1 MLDLPAPT
9 CNMNASIRT
18 ATVGQRSKTKRLKQS
33 DIKTTTQNVMADKS
47 SIEGIHSEVPWHS
60 ILTPPTTPP
69 AAKSPSPSP
78 SPSPLPTSPPI
89 EEPESYDRYL
99 DGASIQPAELLCAK
113 PPVSTGP
120 NDSIQSFTFTFRV
133 PRDYTQIAP
142 PSPCNSYTLHA
153 ELLRRSSPTPELTA
167 APIFVYLC
175 GGPGSGQQPDRH
187 RLLNHYVVANGY
199 QMLLLDY
206 RGCGRSQALTVDSVL
221 ARTSRSR
228 RVVSIPSGSSSSSS
242 SHEAVRAFQ
251 EVRQGNIVRDF
262 EAVRRFLV
270 DYIPG
275 QRTLEDRFVLLGQS
289 YGGWIALT
297 YVDRYPG
304 SVRAVLLTGGMPPLG
319 ASPERVYARLF
330 DEVARAN
337 ELFYARYPD
346 AVEMVRR
353 IAAGILRAQDKRGT
367 KRRRLSKRR
376 RVEERYGADD
386 NVPSLATFA
395 SMGRLLG
402 EPDGARKLHERLA
415 LIDKHIAST
424 GGPPRFED
432 MDTHRFNDRLPYAFD
447 HEIQCYVSSEGQTS
461 NWAARAVRDGK
472 AAYDWISSSTEG
484 ELAAAAASPDG
495 MHFLGEAFM
504 PEHADDYASLRAL
517 GGRAFADEVVRAGQT
532 ETLFDMDRLRDNAVP
547 VYAVIYRK
555 DMYVDADLAVEA
567 AAKVG
572 SVSCVRLPETSELRH
587 NAIRESA
594 DQVIGIFRNLGFD
607 GFPRDP
613 EI

>member
-1 MLDLPAPT
+1 
-9 CNMNASIRT
+9 MNASIRA
-18 ATVGQRSKTKRLKQS
+18 ATVGQGSRTKRLKKS
-33 DIKTTTQNVMADKS
+33 DIETTTHNVIADKP
-47 SIEGIHSEVPWHS
+47 SIEGIHNEVPWHS
-60 ILTPPTTPP
+60 LLTPPTTPP

-78 SPSPLPTSPPI
+78 TSPPI
-89 EEPESYDRYL
+89 EEPDSYDRYL
-99 DGASIQPAELLCAK
+99 DGTSIQPAELLSAK

-120 NDSIQSFTFTFRV
+120 NDSIQSFTLTFRV

-142 PSPCNSYTLHA
+142 PSTCNSYTLHA
-153 ELLRRSSPTPELTA
+153 ELLRRSSPTLELTA

-187 RLLNHYVVANGY
+187 QLLNRYVVTNGY

-206 RGCGRSQALTVDSVL
+206 RGCGRSQPLTVDSVL
-221 ARTSRSR
+221 TRTSRGR
-228 RVVSIPSGSSSSSS
+228 RRGSSPRSSSE
-242 SHEAVRAFQ
+242 EAVRAFQ

-275 QRTLEDRFVLLGQS
+275 QRALEDRFVLLGQS

-346 AVEMVRR
+346 AVDVVRR
-353 IAAGILRAQDKRGT
+353 IAAGILRAQDKRGI
-367 KRRRLSKRR
+367 KRRRLTKRR

-402 EPDGARKLHERLA
+402 EPDGARKLYERLA
-415 LIDKHIAST
+415 LIDKHMAST

-447 HEIQCYVSSEGQTS
+447 HEIQCYVSTEGQTS
-461 NWAARAVRDGK
+461 NWAARAVRDGN
-472 AAYDWISSSTEG
+472 AAYDWISSSTESK
-484 ELAAAAASPDG
+484 LAAVTESQEQ

-572 SVSCVRLPETSELRH
+572 SVNCVRLPETSELRH

-594 DQVIGIFRNLGFD
+594 DQVIGIFRDLGFD

>member
-1 MLDLPAPT
+1 
-9 CNMNASIRT
+9 MNASIRA
-18 ATVGQRSKTKRLKQS
+18 ATVGQGSRTRRLKQS
-33 DIKTTTQNVMADKS
+33 DIETTTQNLRAEKP
-47 SIEGIHSEVPWHS
+47 SIEGIHNEMPWHS
-60 ILTPPTTPP
+60 LPTPPTTPP

-78 SPSPLPTSPPI
+78 TSPPI
-89 EEPESYDRYL
+89 EEPIEEPETYDRYL
-99 DGASIQPAELLCAK
+99 HGASIQSAELLCAK
-113 PPVSTGP
+113 PPVSSGP
-120 NDSIQSFTFTFRV
+120 DDSIQSFTFTFRV

-187 RLLNHYVVANGY
+187 RLLNRYVVANGY

-206 RGCGRSQALTVDSVL
+206 RGCGRSQPLTVDSVL

-228 RVVSIPSGSSSSSS
+228 RCGSGGSGSTSSN
-242 SHEAVRAFQ
+242 HEAVRAFQ

-275 QRTLEDRFVLLGQS
+275 QRDLEDRFVLLGQS

-297 YVDRYPG
+297 YADRYPG

-330 DEVARAN
+330 DEVTRAN

-346 AVEMVRR
+346 AVQVVRR
-353 IAAGILRAQDKRGT
+353 IATGILRAQDGRGV
-367 KRRRLSKRR
+367 KRRRVSKRR
-376 RVEERYGADD
+376 KVEERYGADD

-402 EPDGARKLHERLA
+402 EPDGARKLYERLA
-415 LIDKHIAST
+415 LMDKHMAET

-447 HEIQCYVSSEGQTS
+447 HEIQCYVSTEGQTS
-461 NWAARAVRDGK
+461 NWAARTVRDSNP
-472 AAYDWISSSTEG
+472 AYDWISSSTED
-484 ELAAAAASPDG
+484 ELAAAATATASSASSSG
-495 MHFLGEAFM
+495 RMHFLGEAFM

-572 SVSCVRLPETSELRH
+572 CVKCVRLPEASELRH

-594 DQVIGIFRNLGFD
+594 DQVIGIFRDLGFD

>member
-1 MLDLPAPT
+1 
-9 CNMNASIRT
+9 MNASIRT
-18 ATVGQRSKTKRLKQS
+18 ATVGQGSRTRRLKQS
-33 DIKTTTQNVMADKS
+33 NIKTTTQNVIADKTS
-47 SIEGIHSEVPWHS
+47 SIEGIHNEVSWHTL
-60 ILTPPTTPP
+60 LTPPTTPP

-78 SPSPLPTSPPI
+78 TSPPI
-89 EEPESYDRYL
+89 EEEPESYDRYL
-99 DGASIQPAELLCAK
+99 DGASIQPAELISAR
-113 PPVSTGP
+113 PPLSTGP

-133 PRDYTQIAP
+133 PRDYTDVTP
-142 PSPCNSYTLHA
+142 PSSCNSYMLHA

-187 RLLNHYVVANGY
+187 RLLNRYVVANGY

-206 RGCGRSQALTVDSVL
+206 RGCGRSQPLTVDSVL
-221 ARTSRSR
+221 ERTSRSR
-228 RVVSIPSGSSSSSS
+228 RRDGSPSRSSSSSS
-242 SHEAVRAFQ
+242 SSSTHEAVRAFQ

-262 EAVRRFLV
+262 EAVRRFLI

-275 QRTLEDRFVLLGQS
+275 QRALEERFVLLGQS

-304 SVRAVLLTGGMPPLG
+304 SVKAVLLTGGMPPLG

-330 DEVARAN
+330 DEVGRAN
-337 ELFYARYPD
+337 ELFYARYPE
-346 AVEMVRR
+346 AAEVVRR
-353 IAAGILRAQDKRGT
+353 IAAGILRAQDKRGI
-367 KRRRLSKRR
+367 KRRRFSKRR
-376 RVEERYGADD
+376 RVEERRYGADD

-415 LIDKHIAST
+415 LIDKHMAAT

-447 HEIQCYVSSEGQTS
+447 HEIQCYVSTEGQTS
-461 NWAARAVRDGK
+461 NWAARAVRDGN
-472 AAYDWISSSTEG
+472 AAYDWISSSTED
-484 ELAAAAASPDG
+484 ELDAVAAASTDR

-517 GGRAFADEVVRAGQT
+517 GGRAFAEEVVRAGQT
-532 ETLFDMDRLRDNAVP
+532 ETLFDMDRLRDNEVP

-572 SVSCVRLPETSELRH
+572 SVKCVRLPETSELRH

-594 DQVIGIFRNLGFD
+594 DQVIGIFRDLGFD